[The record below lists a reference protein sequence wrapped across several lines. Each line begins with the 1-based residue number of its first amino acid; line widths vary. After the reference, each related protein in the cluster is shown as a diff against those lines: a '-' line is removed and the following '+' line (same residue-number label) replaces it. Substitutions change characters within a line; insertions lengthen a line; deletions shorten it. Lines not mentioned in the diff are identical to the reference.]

1 LTLRTELEKLELTR
15 KYKNKR
21 FYLYC
26 TARGDGSKITKQ
38 VQADSWGKKN
48 RLRPNQQT
56 ANWIQTRCCL
66 GQGTGNRGRFNQE
79 SRISQEQRVSPVGQA
94 MEEASSSTRNLQ
106 TRNKDSNFSSGERQ
120 PGSVTGSNNKDQIK

>member
-1 LTLRTELEKLELTR
+1 LTLKTELEKLELTR

-38 VQADSWGKKN
+38 EHPSVQADSWGKKN

-56 ANWIQTRCCL
+56 AN
-66 GQGTGNRGRFNQE
+66 
-79 SRISQEQRVSPVGQA
+79 
-94 MEEASSSTRNLQ
+94 
-106 TRNKDSNFSSGERQ
+106 
-120 PGSVTGSNNKDQIK
+120 

>member
-56 ANWIQTRCCL
+56 AN
-66 GQGTGNRGRFNQE
+66 
-79 SRISQEQRVSPVGQA
+79 
-94 MEEASSSTRNLQ
+94 
-106 TRNKDSNFSSGERQ
+106 
-120 PGSVTGSNNKDQIK
+120 